1 MGSDNSK
8 DEKKEE
14 KKEETTP
21 AEGEA
26 AEGGEVN
33 CGSVMPDSGE
43 RYDWSDS
50 FLHSRHIWHN
60 SQPIRLK
67 GTKL

>member
-1 MGSDNSK
+1 MGNKPSHRPT
-8 DEKKEE
+8 EE

-43 RYDWSDS
+43 QYDWSDN
-50 FLHSRHIWHN
+50 FLHSTHF
-60 SQPIRLK
+60 
-67 GTKL
+67 